1 MLGKFV
7 TTVFA
12 LSLLLPLPLSAQS
25 FGDAELAVST
35 PEHKGVEGL
44 DSVIDSEKNSSDKS
58 AASAEDIEKD
68 KTSDSASQNEDE
80 IFIPDSETNILNRPT
95 IDGTKRGGAAFI
107 EVDDKGIEHPADGK
121 IFMYIKDLKIY
132 RSISGLTS
140 CDVSI
145 FIITNLDQRLVS
157 FDAKL
162 VWPGLTTAV
171 SFANVSPN
179 TQTYYNYTLMG
190 DGCYSL
196 DKFPNIV
203 VNRCRVKGL
212 SSAACASRITWLQ
225 EQKR

>member
-1 MLGKFV
+1 MLGKII

-58 AASAEDIEKD
+58 ATSAKDTEKD
-68 KTSDSASQNEDE
+68 KTSASQNEDE

-95 IDGTKRGGAAFI
+95 IDGAKRGGAAFVK
-107 EVDDKGIEHPADGK
+107 VDEKGTEHPADGK

-140 CDVSI
+140 CDVTI
-145 FIITNLDQRLVS
+145 FIVANLDQRLVS
-157 FDAKL
+157 LDAKL

-171 SFANVSPN
+171 SFANVYPN
-179 TQTYYNYTLMG
+179 TPTYYNYTLMG

-196 DKFPNIV
+196 DKFPNII
-203 VNRCRVKGL
+203 VNRCRIKGL

>member
-80 IFIPDSETNILNRPT
+80 IFLNSE
-95 IDGTKRGGAAFI
+95 
-107 EVDDKGIEHPADGK
+107 
-121 IFMYIKDLKIY
+121 
-132 RSISGLTS
+132 
-140 CDVSI
+140 
-145 FIITNLDQRLVS
+145 
-157 FDAKL
+157 
-162 VWPGLTTAV
+162 
-171 SFANVSPN
+171 
-179 TQTYYNYTLMG
+179 
-190 DGCYSL
+190 
-196 DKFPNIV
+196 
-203 VNRCRVKGL
+203 
-212 SSAACASRITWLQ
+212 
-225 EQKR
+225 